1 MEARMNDE
9 ITILR
14 QGLVGQRTDEA
25 VFASAAT
32 LSERLEMLKRRS
44 PLFEAV
50 SLSPAVEAMMAEQ
63 VLAVAN

>member
-14 QGLVGQRTDEA
+14 QGLAGQRTDEA
-25 VFASAAT
+25 VLVSAAT

-44 PLFEAV
+44 PLFDAV
-50 SLSPAVEAMMAEQ
+50 SLSPDVKAMMAEQ